1 MFSYV
6 QAAADPDFGA
16 RRMTEWMLR
25 RQGGRA
31 VGPVPTRALVRG
43 IKQGKVPRDTEAREV
58 AGGTWMPLSM
68 YDEFYDALGLDEDAT
83 RVVQTPWF
91 VGQTADASELSDAD
105 EDEDEEATR
114 VMEALSDSVL
124 PPGESPS
131 ADAPVPLPPAA
142 GRPAARAAPLARDD
156 TDTDCLTPDVA
167 PPPAPL
173 PPPAPP
179 ARAAARPVDP
189 YAATLA
195 ARAQLGDT
203 DEEDAVTALMEAPS
217 EQQPSLFDADADE
230 SNSSV
235 SSEPRRAPVP
245 AAGRP
250 AHQEVAMRG
259 GALAGSR
266 TSQPRR
272 PSSPTL
278 PGRRSYV
285 RAPQVGVERA
295 DEHTVPAMRYVHQIN
310 TRQTSMLIAVSIA
323 FVVSLAAIVV
333 LLLLR

>member
-6 QAAADPDFGA
+6 LPAADPASGA

-43 IKQGKVPRDTEAREV
+43 IKLGKVPRDTEAREV
-58 AGGTWMPLSM
+58 AGGAWLPLAS
-68 YDEFYDALGLDEDAT
+68 YDEFYEALGLDEDAT

-91 VGQTADASELSDAD
+91 AGQDADVDDLSDAD
-105 EDEDEEATR
+105 EDAVATR
-114 VMEALSDSVL
+114 VWAALSHSVL
-124 PPGESPS
+124 PPGAHPY
-131 ADAPVPLPPAA
+131 AGAPAPLPPAA
-142 GRPAARAAPLARDD
+142 GRPAGPPPTGSDYGDYDR
-156 TDTDCLTPDVA
+156 LTPDVA

-179 ARAAARPVDP
+179 APPARKPVDP
-189 YAATLA
+189 FAATLA
-195 ARAQLGDT
+195 AQAKLGDAA
-203 DEEDAVTALMEAPS
+203 DDDAVTALMEAPS
-217 EQQPSLFDADADE
+217 EQQPALFDADSDE
-230 SNSSV
+230 SSSSV
-235 SSEPRRAPVP
+235 SSKPSLAPLP
-245 AAGRP
+245 AAGKP
-250 AHQEVAMRG
+250 ARQEAAMRG

-266 TSQPRR
+266 PSRPRR

-278 PGRRSYV
+278 PGRRGYV
-285 RAPQVGVERA
+285 RGPQLPVESA
-295 DEHTVPAMRYVHQIN
+295 DEHTVPAMRYVQQIN
-310 TRQTSMLIAVSIA
+310 TRRTSLLIAVSVA